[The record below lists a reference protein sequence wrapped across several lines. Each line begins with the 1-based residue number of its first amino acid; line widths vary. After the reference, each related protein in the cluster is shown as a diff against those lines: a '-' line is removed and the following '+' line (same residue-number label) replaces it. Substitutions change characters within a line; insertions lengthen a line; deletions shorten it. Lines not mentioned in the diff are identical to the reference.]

1 MNNGNNHNKATYNKI
16 DLKDRTAIELGLCR
30 KESIKEISVI
40 TRHDRSSIAR
50 EIKAG
55 TPIPP
60 LFQRSS
66 QLLRNEFSNS
76 S

>member
-55 TPIPP
+55 RT
-60 LFQRSS
+60 F
-66 QLLRNEFSNS
+66 LRGDYYCDNDC
-76 S
+76 